1 METAGKLY
9 TVDSAMLAARPEIRL
24 GDRVFAVD
32 NRMSVFLQITK
43 ELQERGTEESELDII
58 LRNALGAAAYE
69 EIAAQDLPFPVMR
82 RLVVLAM
89 AAVQDIEEDE
99 AERRFQRE
107 AAV

>member
-1 METAGKLY
+1 MGGRLY
-9 TVDSAMLAARPEIRL
+9 AVDGALLDARPEIRL
-24 GDRVFAVD
+24 GDRVYAVD

-43 ELQERGTEESELDII
+43 DLEARAADESELDII
-58 LRNALGAAAYE
+58 LRHALGAEAYA
-69 EIAAQDLPFPVMR
+69 EIVAQDLPFAVMR

-107 AAV
+107 ATA

>member
-1 METAGKLY
+1 MGRLY
-9 TVDSAMLAARPEIRL
+9 TVDGALLEARPEIRL

-43 ELQERGTEESELDII
+43 ELQARGEDESELDII
-58 LRNALGAAAYE
+58 LRNALGAEAYT
-69 EIAAQDLPFPVMR
+69 EIVARDLPFPVMR

-89 AAVQDIEEDE
+89 AAVQDIEEEE

-107 AAV
+107 TAV